1 MDILA
6 GEKSKYAAAC
16 LALGFCNNVE
26 AAFKEAEGVLNG
38 KWNRVTSDESF
49 YLIYDPNWRCP
60 YIVKRTCNPNGDNKV
75 RVSTDD
81 NFKRFRW

>member
-1 MDILA
+1 MEILD
-6 GEKSKYAAAC
+6 GPKSRYAAAT

-26 AAFKEAEGVLNG
+26 AAFKEAEGMLNG

-49 YLIYDPNWRCP
+49 YLIYDPKWRSP
-60 YIVKRTCNPNGDNKV
+60 YIVKKSWNPRGDNKV
-75 RVSTDD
+75 RIDTDD